1 MIMKNKV
8 FGILCCSFLL
18 SASLYAQEPLSS
30 ELSKQVEQIAATIK
44 DNPSAAAEGFDELVK
59 GKNKKNVSLL
69 VAIGNAYLEN
79 EKIAE
84 AKDYAERA
92 MKVDSKSAVTCMFA
106 GDVALAEKNVGTAC
120 GYYEQAILFDE
131 DSFEAYYKYARAYI
145 GVNPQLS
152 VDKLMELKSKHPEEI
167 NVDRELAVAYYQMGK
182 NSLAKQSYDE
192 FMQRGTPEKSD
203 YGRYAMLLY
212 LNKDYAKSL
221 EMTEKGVSMDP
232 ESHLLRRLKMYN
244 LYELKSYDEGLKAA
258 DVFFQDPEN
267 PDYVYLDYL
276 YRARLYFLHG
286 DQDLAIAEFN
296 KALEADKD
304 KEHPDIAKEAS
315 QAYEKW
321 QNYPEA
327 IRMYQLYLG
336 GLKGGEENV
345 SDLFLFGRLYYMAAG
360 SLVAPADSTAAGN
373 AAVAAVDTIQK
384 KAYLVEAD
392 TIFAQVSERVPD
404 NYLGYFWRA
413 RTNAML
419 DPETTQGL
427 AKPYYE
433 KALSVLEQNPNA
445 SKSLLIECQSYLA
458 YYYIQVKDFEQS
470 KIYWNKNLAI
480 DPENATAK
488 QALEWIETLQ

>member
-18 SASLYAQEPLSS
+18 SVSLQAQEPLSS
-30 ELSKQVEQIAATIK
+30 ELSKQVDQIAATIK
-44 DNPSAAAEGFDELVK
+44 DNPDAAAESFDELTK
-59 GKNKKNVSLL
+59 GKNKKNISLL
-69 VAIGNAYLEN
+69 VAIGNAYLKN

-92 MKVDSKSAVTCMFA
+92 VKVDSKSAVACMFA
-106 GDVALAEKNVGTAC
+106 GDVALAKKNVGDAC
-120 GYYEQAILFDE
+120 GYYEQAILFDA
-131 DSFEAYYKYARAYI
+131 DCYEAYYKYARAYI

-152 VDKLMELKSKHPEEI
+152 VDKLLDLKSKHPEEI

-221 EMTEKGVSMDP
+221 EMTDKGMSMDP

-258 DVFFQDPEN
+258 DVFFEDPDN
-267 PDYVYLDYL
+267 PDYVYLDFL
-276 YRARLYFLHG
+276 YRARLYLLHG
-286 DQDLAIAEFN
+286 DKDLAIAEFD
-296 KALEADKD
+296 KALEADTE

-321 QNYPEA
+321 QDYPEA
-327 IRMYQLYLG
+327 IRMYQLYLD
-336 GLKGGEENV
+336 GLKGGEEDV

-360 SLVAPADSTAAGN
+360 SLAAPVDSTAN
-373 AAVAAVDTIQK
+373 EVVAAVDTIQK
-384 KAYLVEAD
+384 KAYLAEAD
-392 TIFAQVSERVPD
+392 TIFAQVAQRVPD

-419 DPETTQGL
+419 DPETTLGL

-433 KALSVLEQNPNA
+433 KALSVLEQNPKA
-445 SKSLLIECQSYLA
+445 SKSVLIECESYLG
-458 YYYIQVKDFEQS
+458 YYYFLKSEYDES
-470 KIYWNKNLAI
+470 KIYWNKILAI
-480 DPENATAK
+480 DPENPTAK
-488 QALEWIETLQ
+488 QALEGIEGLQ

>member
-18 SASLYAQEPLSS
+18 SVSLQAQEPLSS
-30 ELSKQVEQIAATIK
+30 ELSKQVDQIAATIK
-44 DNPSAAAEGFDELVK
+44 DNPDAAAESFDELTK
-59 GKNKKNVSLL
+59 GKNKKNISLL
-69 VAIGNAYLEN
+69 VAIGNAYLKN

-84 AKDYAERA
+84 AEDYAERA
-92 MKVDSKSAVTCMFA
+92 VKVDSKSAVACMFA
-106 GDVALAEKNVGTAC
+106 GDVALAKKNVGDAC
-120 GYYEQAILFDE
+120 GYYEQAILFDA
-131 DSFEAYYKYARAYI
+131 DCYEAYYKYARAYI

-152 VDKLMELKSKHPEEI
+152 VDKLLDLKSKHPEEI

-221 EMTEKGVSMDP
+221 EMTDKGMSMDP

-258 DVFFQDPEN
+258 DVFFEDPDN
-267 PDYVYLDYL
+267 PDYVYLDFL
-276 YRARLYFLHG
+276 YRARLYLLHG
-286 DQDLAIAEFN
+286 DKDLAIAEFD
-296 KALEADKD
+296 KALEADTE

-321 QNYPEA
+321 QDYPEA
-327 IRMYQLYLG
+327 IRMYQLYLD
-336 GLKGGEENV
+336 GLKGGEEDV

-360 SLVAPADSTAAGN
+360 SLAAPVDSTANGV
-373 AAVAAVDTIQK
+373 VAAVDTIQK
-384 KAYLVEAD
+384 KAYLAEAD
-392 TIFAQVSERVPD
+392 TIFAQVAQRVPD

-419 DPETTQGL
+419 DPETTLGL

-433 KALSVLEQNPNA
+433 KALSVLEQNPKA
-445 SKSLLIECQSYLA
+445 SKSVLIECESYLG
-458 YYYIQVKDFEQS
+458 YYYFLKSEYDES
-470 KIYWNKNLAI
+470 KIYWNKILAI
-480 DPENATAK
+480 DPENPTAK
-488 QALEWIETLQ
+488 QALEGIEGLQ